1 MPPKINY
8 HYNQT
13 DKDLI
18 VSLSKKRLP
27 NLKQLKYL
35 GKFLKPK
42 EYTFLSLGALLII
55 IGLFIFGYH
64 FYSQNFEVHPA
75 SGGRYTEGS
84 VGSPQYINPLYASL
98 NSVDDDIAKVVF
110 SSLFTRD
117 RNGYLT
123 NDLVQTY
130 ELSQDQKTYTF
141 KIAKGVKWHDGN
153 DLTTDDIIFTIETIQ
168 DPAFHSPLR
177 LQLAGVEAK
186 KIDDL
191 TFSLTLPE
199 SYAPFIESL
208 TFGIIPKNT
217 WEEISANSVPL
228 TSLNLNPIGS
238 GPYEFVSLSK
248 DKSGTIRSYTLT
260 ANQNYYRQKPFI
272 DKIVFKFFAS
282 QEELVAA
289 LNSGQIDGASYLTS
303 DDLKNINAKN
313 SYNFN
318 RLEIPENTAL
328 FFNLRNKD
336 AAYSDKKVR
345 QALALAINKKD
356 LTNKIFGENVSLIN
370 SPINNA
376 SFGYSKDVAEYNYN
390 LTEAKR
396 LLTEAGWQLKTTSI
410 ASSSPET
417 VLTKNNLPLEIKLTV
432 ADSPESIKTAEY
444 ISAAWQEMGLKVTLD
459 IVNKNDLQSQILKPK
474 SFSVLL
480 YSWLVG
486 VDPDPYLMWH
496 SSQAGENGM
505 NLSGYN
511 NNRVDKLLEEA
522 RLNNN
527 PEARKKSY
535 AEFQKLI
542 TGDLPAVFLYSPR
555 YIYAL
560 NKEVK
565 GFNYLVITSPEDRLS
580 GINYWYLKQ
589 SHSLKLQ

>member
-1 MPPKINY
+1 MPLKNHY

-42 EYTFLSLGALLII
+42 EYTFLSLGALLITA
-55 IGLFIFGYH
+55 GLFIFGYN
-64 FYSQNFEVHPA
+64 FYSRNVDIKPA
-75 SGGRYTEGS
+75 VGGRYTEGA
-84 VGSPQYINPLYASL
+84 VGSPQYINPLYANL
-98 NSVDDDIAKVVF
+98 NSVDADITKLVF

-117 RNGYLT
+117 RNGYLA
-123 NDLVQTY
+123 NDLVESYQ
-130 ELSQDQKTYTF
+130 LSPDQKTYTF
-141 KIAKGVKWHDGN
+141 KLIKGVKWHNGD
-153 DLTTDDIIFTIETIQ
+153 DLTADDVIFTIETIQ

-177 LQLAGVEAK
+177 MQLAGVEAK

-191 TFSLTLPE
+191 SFSLTLPE

-208 TFGIIPKNT
+208 TFGIEPKNL
-217 WEEISANSVPL
+217 WEEISASSVTL
-228 TSLNLNPIGS
+228 ASLNLSPIGS
-238 GPYEFVSLSK
+238 GPYQFTSLSK
-248 DKSGTIRSYTLT
+248 DKSGAIRSYTLA
-260 ANQNYYRQKPFI
+260 ANKNYYKKVPFI
-272 DKIVFKFFAS
+272 DKIVFKFFGS
-282 QEELVAA
+282 QEEIVQS
-289 LNSGQIDGASYLTS
+289 LNSGQIDGASYLTG
-303 DDLKNINAKN
+303 DDLKDVTAKN

-328 FFNLRNKD
+328 FFNLRNKEE
-336 AAYSDKKVR
+336 AYSDLKVR
-345 QALALAINKKD
+345 QALALAIDKKD
-356 LTNKIFGENVSLIN
+356 LINKIFGENVSLIN

-376 SFGYSKDVAEYNYN
+376 SFGYSKDVVEYNYN

-396 LLTEAGWQLKTTSI
+396 LLTEAGWELK
-410 ASSSPET
+410 ASSTASSTPSSI
-417 VLTKNNLPLEIKLTV
+417 LTKNGKLMEIKLTV
-432 ADSPESIKTAEY
+432 ADSPEDIKTVEF
-444 ISAAWQEMGLKVTLD
+444 ISAAWQELGIKVTLETVD
-459 IVNKNDLQSQILKPK
+459 KNDIQNQVLRPK
-474 SFSVLL
+474 DYSVLL

-496 SSQAGENGM
+496 SSQVGEKGM

-522 RLNNN
+522 RLNSN
-527 PEARKKSY
+527 PETRKNSY
-535 AEFQKLI
+535 AEFQKLV
-542 TGDLPAVFLYSPR
+542 TTELPAIFLYSPR

-560 NKEVK
+560 NKEIK
-565 GFNYLVITSPEDRLS
+565 GFDYRVISSPEDRLS

-589 SHSLKLQ
+589 SHTLKLK